1 MDEKNF
7 IRQLE
12 AHQRELNRLIHRRLP
27 VLIGRMAKDHFQN
40 NFRLQGFLNNGL
52 TRWPIRYASR
62 RVANLQ
68 QASTH
73 RCSSGAT
80 ISLPPSST
88 RHPTIG
94 SRWLT
99 TCSMRPYTTGEAR
112 CIHLSRLK
120 CDALPGR
127 CSIVRRASSAMRP
140 RKTKRNVATRRL
152 PIRGHRSGVPSR
164 SPKRGAAGHDTRAH
178 ETGNYQ
184 NFKR

>member
-88 RHPTIG
+88 HQAMPA
-94 SRWLT
+94 SVSPM
-99 TCSMRPYTTGEAR
+99 TCSMRRCTTGEVPRIPPSPTR
-112 CIHLSRLK
+112 CGAS
-120 CDALPGR
+120 PGP
-127 CSIVRRASSAMRP
+127 CSTRRRAMEKTP
-140 RKTKRNVATRRL
+140 RSKSKNERL
-152 PIRGHRSGVPSR
+152 ALGRFYNHCPITPTSKIYYILKKHFFVPTDS
-164 SPKRGAAGHDTRAH
+164 
-178 ETGNYQ
+178 
-184 NFKR
+184 